1 MIYYDECA
9 NIGAFLL
16 LCLIYIYIIIVV
28 VVIIII
34 CDPAIELI
42 ELHNMLYKSKVPILE
57 LFELMP

>member
-28 VVIIII
+28 VVIII

>member
-1 MIYYDECA
+1 MVYYDECA

-16 LCLIYIYIIIVV
+16 LCLIYIYIIIV
-28 VVIIII
+28 IIII
-34 CDPAIELI
+34 CDPTIELI